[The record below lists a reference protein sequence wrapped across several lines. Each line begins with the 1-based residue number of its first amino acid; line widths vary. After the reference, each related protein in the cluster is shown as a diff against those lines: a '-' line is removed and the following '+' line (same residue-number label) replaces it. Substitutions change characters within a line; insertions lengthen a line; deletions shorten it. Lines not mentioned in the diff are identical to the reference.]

1 MPYISINEKIEEN
14 RDTFLITFILM
25 NKTRRL
31 FVGIPLSAPLRKRLT
46 QEMQTWPKEAV
57 IRTTEENL
65 HVTLFFLGFI
75 QEEHVGKICARIG
88 EVCKDIESFELVF
101 TGMQFV
107 ENEAA
112 PKMIWLTGE
121 VNDALRILLE
131 KIEKAFSAFVT
142 ERKSY
147 RPHITLAKIK
157 KSQWLKLAE
166 KPKLK
171 EKFSVVEPVDTIA
184 VFESLSQGGPLR
196 RGFSE
201 ASKRRY
207 EQIDTFPLQ

>member
-1 MPYISINEKIEEN
+1 LQNIYLV
-14 RDTFLITFILM
+14 DFM

-31 FVGIPLSAPLRKRLT
+31 FVGIPLSAPLRKRLA
-46 QEMQTWPKEAV
+46 QEMRTWPKEA
-57 IRTTEENL
+57 ILRTAEENL

-75 QEEHVGKICARIG
+75 QEEHVGEICAQVG
-88 EVCKDIESFELVF
+88 EACKDAESFELVF
-101 TGMQFV
+101 AGMQFV
-107 ENEAA
+107 ENEEA

-131 KIEKAFSAFVT
+131 KMEKAFSAFVT

-147 RPHITLAKIK
+147 RPHVTLAKIK

-184 VFESLSQGGPLR
+184 VFESLSLDG
-196 RGFSE
+196 
-201 ASKRRY
+201 KRRY
-207 EQIDTFPLQ
+207 EQIDTFPLL